1 MPELPEVEALAH
13 HLRENAVYRP
23 VARVD
28 VAGMSVLKTFDPPV
42 SALHGRVVTG
52 AARYGK
58 FLAVEFADRPDA
70 LHLITHLSRAGW
82 LRWHETAA
90 AAPPKPGRGPL
101 QLRVHLDAV
110 GGPGFDLTEAGT
122 QKRLSV
128 YLVADPQQVPGI
140 ARLGP
145 DALALSRDE
154 LGELLAG
161 RTERIKTLL
170 TDQPT
175 IAGIGNAY
183 SDEIL
188 HTAKLSPYAVA
199 GRLKPEQVDDLHAA
213 LRAVLT
219 DAVNRSVGQG
229 AATLKGEKRSG
240 LRVHARTGPALP
252 GVRGHC
258 QGGVLRRSVVPV
270 LSRLSDRWPAARRPQ
285 AVTPRE
291 VGAVE
296 VLLGSPPLLV
306 LLGVVV
312 GVLATVVVV
321 LIARGRRNTFATPL
335 EKATFGTLHT
345 VALAAPALREGLSP
359 SSAAFALPYLRT
371 LLDNPALAMTDS
383 RGAVLAWDGD
393 ADHHE
398 PDVVALADEVIRTGR
413 QQVLSHNSI
422 QCDRVDCEI
431 RGIVV
436 QPLEIEGSI
445 VGTLAALTNQTAG
458 PVLLRATGEVA
469 RYVSSQLELAELDE
483 SRARLNRAEVRALRA
498 QISPHFVYNALT
510 TIASFIRTDP
520 VRARELLIEFADF
533 TRYSFR
539 TAGEYT
545 TLKDE
550 LNNIERYIRLEKA
563 RFGDRLNIKLEI
575 APEVLSVV
583 LPFLAL
589 QPLVEN
595 AVRHGLSGKP
605 NGGTITITAEN
616 AGAECV
622 IIVEDDGVGMDPA
635 RLTDDLEDAHQ
646 SGAHVGLGNVDD
658 RMRSAF
664 GDDFGLVVDTNVG
677 AGMKITLRVP
687 KFRVGIRV

>member
-1 MPELPEVEALAH
+1 M
-13 HLRENAVYRP
+13 
-23 VARVD
+23 
-28 VAGMSVLKTFDPPV
+28 
-42 SALHGRVVTG
+42 
-52 AARYGK
+52 
-58 FLAVEFADRPDA
+58 
-70 LHLITHLSRAGW
+70 
-82 LRWHETAA
+82 
-90 AAPPKPGRGPL
+90 
-101 QLRVHLDAV
+101 
-110 GGPGFDLTEAGT
+110 
-122 QKRLSV
+122 
-128 YLVADPQQVPGI
+128 
-140 ARLGP
+140 
-145 DALALSRDE
+145 
-154 LGELLAG
+154 
-161 RTERIKTLL
+161 
-170 TDQPT
+170 
-175 IAGIGNAY
+175 
-183 SDEIL
+183 
-188 HTAKLSPYAVA
+188 
-199 GRLKPEQVDDLHAA
+199 
-213 LRAVLT
+213 
-219 DAVNRSVGQG
+219 
-229 AATLKGEKRSG
+229 
-240 LRVHARTGPALP
+240 
-252 GVRGHC
+252 
-258 QGGVLRRSVVPV
+258 
-270 LSRLSDRWPAARRPQ
+270 
-285 AVTPRE
+285 
-291 VGAVE
+291 
-296 VLLGSPPLLV
+296 LLGSPPLLMG
-306 LLGVVV
+306 LGVVIGLLVAVIVYLV
-312 GVLATVVVV
+312 G
-321 LIARGRRNTFATPL
+321 RGRRNTFATPL

-345 VALAAPALREGLSP
+345 VALAAPALREGLSS

-371 LLDNPALAMTDS
+371 LLDSPALAMTDS

-398 PDVVALADEVIRTGR
+398 PDVVELADEVVRTGR
-413 QQVLSHNSI
+413 QQVLSHASI
-422 QCDRVDCEI
+422 QCDRSGADCEV

-436 QPLEIEGSI
+436 VPLETDGSI
-445 VGTLAALTNQTAG
+445 VGTLAALTNLTAG
-458 PVLLRATGEVA
+458 PVLLRATAEVA

-545 TLKDE
+545 TLSDE
-550 LNNIERYIRLEKA
+550 LTNIERYIRLEKA
-563 RFGDRLNIKLEI
+563 RFGDRLNIKLQI

-622 IIVEDDGVGMDPA
+622 IIVEDDGVGMDPS
-635 RLTDDLEDAHQ
+635 RLTEDLDDAHL

>member
-1 MPELPEVEALAH
+1 M
-13 HLRENAVYRP
+13 
-23 VARVD
+23 D
-28 VAGMSVLKTFDPPV
+28 
-42 SALHGRVVTG
+42 
-52 AARYGK
+52 
-58 FLAVEFADRPDA
+58 
-70 LHLITHLSRAGW
+70 
-82 LRWHETAA
+82 
-90 AAPPKPGRGPL
+90 
-101 QLRVHLDAV
+101 
-110 GGPGFDLTEAGT
+110 
-122 QKRLSV
+122 
-128 YLVADPQQVPGI
+128 
-140 ARLGP
+140 
-145 DALALSRDE
+145 
-154 LGELLAG
+154 
-161 RTERIKTLL
+161 
-170 TDQPT
+170 
-175 IAGIGNAY
+175 
-183 SDEIL
+183 
-188 HTAKLSPYAVA
+188 
-199 GRLKPEQVDDLHAA
+199 
-213 LRAVLT
+213 
-219 DAVNRSVGQG
+219 
-229 AATLKGEKRSG
+229 
-240 LRVHARTGPALP
+240 
-252 GVRGHC
+252 
-258 QGGVLRRSVVPV
+258 
-270 LSRLSDRWPAARRPQ
+270 
-285 AVTPRE
+285 
-291 VGAVE
+291 
-296 VLLGSPPLLV
+296 VLLGSPPLLL
-306 LLGVVV
+306 LLGVVIGLLAAAVVYLV
-312 GVLATVVVV
+312 G
-321 LIARGRRNTFATPL
+321 RGRRNTFATPL

-345 VALAAPALREGLSP
+345 VALAAPALREGLSS

-371 LLDNPALAMTDS
+371 LLDNPALAMTDG
-383 RGAVLAWDGD
+383 RGQVLSWDGD

-413 QQVLSHNSI
+413 QQVLSHASI
-422 QCDRVDCEI
+422 QCDRSGADCEV

-436 QPLEIEGSI
+436 VPLETDGSI
-445 VGTLAALTNQTAG
+445 VGTLAALTNLTAG
-458 PVLLRATGEVA
+458 PVLLRATAEVA

-545 TLKDE
+545 TLSDE
-550 LNNIERYIRLEKA
+550 LTNIERYIRLEKA
-563 RFGDRLNIKLEI
+563 RFGDRLNIKLQI

-622 IIVEDDGVGMDPA
+622 IIVEDDGVGMDPS
-635 RLTDDLEDAHQ
+635 RLTEDLDDAHL

>member
-1 MPELPEVEALAH
+1 
-13 HLRENAVYRP
+13 
-23 VARVD
+23 
-28 VAGMSVLKTFDPPV
+28 
-42 SALHGRVVTG
+42 
-52 AARYGK
+52 
-58 FLAVEFADRPDA
+58 
-70 LHLITHLSRAGW
+70 
-82 LRWHETAA
+82 
-90 AAPPKPGRGPL
+90 
-101 QLRVHLDAV
+101 
-110 GGPGFDLTEAGT
+110 
-122 QKRLSV
+122 
-128 YLVADPQQVPGI
+128 
-140 ARLGP
+140 
-145 DALALSRDE
+145 
-154 LGELLAG
+154 
-161 RTERIKTLL
+161 
-170 TDQPT
+170 
-175 IAGIGNAY
+175 
-183 SDEIL
+183 
-188 HTAKLSPYAVA
+188 
-199 GRLKPEQVDDLHAA
+199 
-213 LRAVLT
+213 
-219 DAVNRSVGQG
+219 
-229 AATLKGEKRSG
+229 
-240 LRVHARTGPALP
+240 
-252 GVRGHC
+252 
-258 QGGVLRRSVVPV
+258 
-270 LSRLSDRWPAARRPQ
+270 
-285 AVTPRE
+285 
-291 VGAVE
+291 
-296 VLLGSPPLLV
+296 
-306 LLGVVV
+306 
-312 GVLATVVVV
+312 
-321 LIARGRRNTFATPL
+321 
-335 EKATFGTLHT
+335 
-345 VALAAPALREGLSP
+345 
-359 SSAAFALPYLRT
+359 
-371 LLDNPALAMTDS
+371 MTDS

-622 IIVEDDGVGMDPA
+622 IIVEDDGVGMDPRAADRRPRGRAPVRRA
-635 RLTDDLEDAHQ
+635 RRAGQRRRPDALGVRRRLRPGGRHERRRGHEDHAAGAEVPGGHPGLRGGDGAVRRPPRSVAAWTRFAFP
-646 SGAHVGLGNVDD
+646 SGSPPASPDVCPVV
-658 RMRSAF
+658 SATTATRWSRWS
-664 GDDFGLVVDTNVG
+664 GCT
-677 AGMKITLRVP
+677 A
-687 KFRVGIRV
+687 